1 MYAYL
6 KGTIEY
12 KAADHI
18 IVDVNGVGYNVFYP
32 ASRIAQL
39 PPAGSFVTVYTYTS
53 VREDAIQLYGFESMD
68 DKELFCTLIG
78 VSGVGPKAGM
88 SLLSELT
95 AAQIRMAII
104 TADIKTLSKA
114 QGIAK
119 KSAERII
126 VDLKAKM
133 SADDILQSGGAD
145 IPVSA
150 AALDG
155 DENEAAQ
162 ALIALG
168 YPLKEARAGVAK
180 AAAEGVSGTE
190 ALLKAALRY
199 M

>member
-6 KGTIEY
+6 KGTIGY
-12 KAADHI
+12 KAADQV
-18 IVDVNGVGYNVFYP
+18 IVEVNGIGYNVFYP
-32 ASRIAQL
+32 VSRIAQL
-39 PPAGSFVTVYTYTS
+39 PSVGSDVTVYTYTS
-53 VREDAIQLYGFESMD
+53 VREDALQLYGFESMD
-68 DKELFCTLIG
+68 DKELFCMLIG

-95 AAQIRMAII
+95 ASQIRMAII
-104 TADIKTLSKA
+104 SGDIKTLSKA

-133 SADDILQSGGAD
+133 SADDIMHTAGIQ
-145 IPVSA
+145 PPSA
-150 AALDG
+150 AVLDG
-155 DENEAAQ
+155 EENEAVE

-168 YPLKEARAGVAK
+168 YPLRDARTAVSK

-190 ALLKAALRY
+190 ALLKAAVRY